1 MRKNGKII
9 FLPFLFIGKHFIEQ
23 MGVWLQYRK
32 RYVKYNIPGHSYLV
46 HTDMKEADFASQ
58 EDLHEV
64 QGEKGALCV
73 TWQMH
78 IYLLLH
84 WL

>member
-1 MRKNGKII
+1 
-9 FLPFLFIGKHFIEQ
+9 
-23 MGVWLQYRK
+23 
-32 RYVKYNIPGHSYLV
+32 
-46 HTDMKEADFASQ
+46 MKEADFASQ

-84 WL
+84 WLWEEEIK